1 MTYLIV
7 CNHLKQVKDAP
18 DPHTAAST
26 FGCHLCRQF
35 DLKRSKMIY
44 KNVRVYLAD
53 PKDADIVASQR
64 EEPPREKQ
72 ARQPKVHPLYIPL

>member
-18 DPHTAAST
+18 DPNTAASQ
-26 FGCHLCRQF
+26 FGCKLCRQF

-44 KNVRVYLAD
+44 KNVRVYKAYQ
-53 PKDADIVASQR
+53 KDAEIVASQR

-72 ARQPKVHPLYIPL
+72 IRQPKVHPIYIPL